1 MAGWRGINRKSYF
14 RWFSHQSISVE
25 LLPRVYEIGE
35 VGIPLTINE
44 GCLFETSRIDLVRKA
59 LIISGFMR
67 LKEFG
72 KRNSKDDNR
81 SDDFPDTASN
91 GSADANNNAPKTFV
105 QFFP

>member
-1 MAGWRGINRKSYF
+1 M
-14 RWFSHQSISVE
+14 FSHQPISVE

-72 KRNSKDDNR
+72 KRNSKDVTDNR

-91 GSADANNNAPKTFV
+91 GSADANNNAPKTFG
-105 QFFP
+105 QFSP